1 MDEMSTLLVGFK
13 TSSTIEDFDFLGPST
28 IDLCTSQ
35 SLVSFQGPTFWLSN
49 VETVP
54 VVCVNIDL
62 IALLSGVDD
71 VRTTGAEWRSND
83 V

>member
-1 MDEMSTLLVGFK
+1 MSTFLVGFK

-35 SLVSFQGPTFWLSN
+35 SLVSFQGLSN